1 MRDRVR
7 ESFEAYRRM
16 YEEWKEKGYKMYK
29 IMGIKEYR
37 RKFALAKDKGK
48 KNIARTFA
56 HGSITTTKKEAR
68 QFIREMPV
76 AKLVRERIYNEKGKY
91 VVKKTGERYDIREY
105 TRPGIPPKK
114 AEKYTVEF
122 LIKNGAMKVY
132 KELRKNYGLTA
143 REAGSYV
150 DDLYIEA
157 AKE

>member
-7 ESFEAYRRM
+7 ESYNAYQRM
-16 YEEWKEKGYKMYK
+16 YDEWKQKGYKMYDP
-29 IMGIKEYR
+29 MGIREYR
-37 RKFALAKDKGK
+37 RKFALAKDSGK

-56 HGSITTTKKEAR
+56 HGSIVTTRTEAR

-76 AKLVRERIYNEKGKY
+76 EKLVRERIYNENGKY

-105 TRPGIPPKK
+105 KRPGISSKD
-114 AEKYTVEF
+114 AEKYTLEY
-122 LIKNGAMKVY
+122 LSKTGAKAVY
-132 KELRKNYGLTA
+132 DELREKGFTA

-157 AKE
+157 KK